1 MAMVLKIKSVKPKLK
16 QDQLAKELGCSSS
29 NLQRHRH
36 DVKTLSTY
44 RIPSN
49 SHKRRQMI
57 SDKNLDDNTNHEH
70 DLKRHQITSND
81 LKGSRTISNADSTSN
96 NKKSKLKGGSM
107 HEINQKKDEY
117 SDEILHNR
125 NL

>member
-1 MAMVLKIKSVKPKLK
+1 M
-16 QDQLAKELGCSSS
+16 
-29 NLQRHRH
+29 
-36 DVKTLSTY
+36 LSTY

-57 SDKNLDDNTNHEH
+57 SDKNLDDNSNHEH

-81 LKGSRTISNADSTSN
+81 LKGPRTTSNADSTTT

-107 HEINQKKDEY
+107 DEIDQKKEEY
-117 SDEILHNR
+117 SDKILHNR